1 MLQLTFASQAALK
14 NATFKLKKL
23 VIPFAQGPGYILV
36 SDGLTPLLA
45 EVMGIRPLTA
55 CPPGTDST
63 QVDVYAGSNPVM
75 ARLTRQKRLLVHLP
89 KEQKLQALA
98 ELLEE
103 SKGAR
108 VCIIVANDNQSKDLK
123 HQLVDKGVNT
133 SYLIDH
139 DSDRLMTN
147 KILITARNRVSGP
160 LFSLDSA
167 DLVVFYDAVM
177 LIDAK
182 DIAAEDFYSG
192 KAYETTDYTP
202 SKIDLSMLFQADSPT
217 LIPSRTKVLALL
229 SDELPLLEMKKL
241 WCLLSIESL
250 SLDASR
256 TPITPHRFRF
266 VSFIHHELPIFDT
279 DEPSSFQIRKQAIW
293 LNPARNL
300 FISQVVKKLQGG
312 TIKGELTKGQT
323 ALDRVP
329 AIEGPA
335 NIIIIAENNIQL
347 CKLHDFY
354 SFKTASGDVST
365 TFVTLSTLS
374 SLRLGNDNPCLI
386 LRIDCGVGE
395 LPTFN
400 LAGEVFVLDVAD
412 KNKNLAYFANSMDQ
426 RRQAYSDLGWTESG
440 RPRLESRWLGNE
452 PKQDKRKHIVR
463 RAR

>member
-14 NATFKLKKL
+14 NASIKLKKL
-23 VIPFAQGPGYILV
+23 MIPFAQGPGCVQI
-36 SDGLTPLLA
+36 SDGLAPLVL
-45 EVMGIRPLTA
+45 EVLGSNPLPA

-123 HQLVDKGVNT
+123 HQLVDKGINT

-147 KILITARNRVSGP
+147 KILITARNRVSSP

-250 SLDASR
+250 SLDAIR
-256 TPITPHRFRF
+256 RPITTHRFRF
-266 VSFIHHELPIFDT
+266 VSFIHHELPVFDT

-300 FISQVVKKLQGG
+300 FISQVVKKLQGR
-312 TIKGELTKGQT
+312 TVKGELTKGQT

-329 AIEGPA
+329 TLKGPA
-335 NIIIIAENNIQL
+335 NLIIVAENNIQL
-347 CKLHDFY
+347 SKLHDFY
-354 SFKTASGDVST
+354 SFETASGDVST
-365 TFVTLSTLS
+365 SFVTLSTLS
-374 SLRLGNDNPCLI
+374 SLRLDNDNPCLI
-386 LRIDCGVGE
+386 LRIDGGIGE

-400 LAGEVFVLDVAD
+400 LGTQVCVLDVAD
-412 KNKNLAYFANSMDQ
+412 KNKGLSHFANSIDQ
-426 RRQAYSDLGWTESG
+426 RRQAYCDLGWTESG

-452 PKQDKRKHIVR
+452 PKEENRKHTVR

>member
-14 NATFKLKKL
+14 NASIKLKKL
-23 VIPFAQGPGYILV
+23 MIPFAQGPGCVQI
-36 SDGLTPLLA
+36 SDGLAPLVL
-45 EVMGIRPLTA
+45 EVLGSNPLPA

-123 HQLVDKGVNT
+123 HQLVDKGINT

-147 KILITARNRVSGP
+147 KILITARNRVSSP

-250 SLDASR
+250 SLDAIR
-256 TPITPHRFRF
+256 RPITTHRFRF
-266 VSFIHHELPIFDT
+266 VSFIHHELPVFDT

-374 SLRLGNDNPCLI
+374 SLRLDNDNPCLI

-395 LPTFN
+395 LPSFN
-400 LAGEVFVLDVAD
+400 LAGEVFVIDVAD
-412 KNKNLAYFANSMDQ
+412 KNKGLSHFANSIDQ
-426 RRQAYSDLGWTESG
+426 RRQAYCELGWTESG
-440 RPRLESRWLGNE
+440 RPRLESKWLGNQ
-452 PKQDKRKHIVR
+452 PKLDKRKHILR

>member
-1 MLQLTFASQAALK
+1 MLQLTFVSQAALK

-23 VIPFAQGPGYILV
+23 MISFAQGPGCIQINEGLAPLV
-36 SDGLTPLLA
+36 LEVLGSNPL
-45 EVMGIRPLTA
+45 PA
-55 CPPGTDST
+55 CPQGMVPT
-63 QVDVYAGSNPVM
+63 QVDVYAGPNPIM
-75 ARLTRQKRLLVHLP
+75 AGLTSQKRLLVHLP
-89 KEQKLQALA
+89 REQKRQALA

-133 SYLIDH
+133 SYLIVH
-139 DSDRLMTN
+139 DSDRLNSN
-147 KILITARNRVSGP
+147 KILITARNRVSSP

-177 LIDAK
+177 LLDAK
-182 DIAAEDFYSG
+182 SIPAEDFYSG
-192 KAYETTDYTP
+192 RAYETKAYTP

-217 LIPSRTKVLALL
+217 LIPTGAKVLALL
-229 SDELPLLEMKKL
+229 SDELPLLKLRKL
-241 WCLLSIESL
+241 WCLLSIETL
-250 SLDASR
+250 NLDASR
-256 TPITPHRFRF
+256 RLITTHKFRF
-266 VSFIHHELPIFDT
+266 MSFIHHELPVFDT
-279 DEPSSFQIRKQAIW
+279 AEPSSFQVRKQCIW
-293 LNPARNL
+293 SNPARNL

-312 TIKGELTKGQT
+312 TVKGELTKGQT
-323 ALDRVP
+323 ALNRVP

-374 SLRLGNDNPCLI
+374 SLRLDNDNPCLI

-400 LAGEVFVLDVAD
+400 LAGEAFVIDIGD
-412 KNKNLAYFANSMDQ
+412 KNKNLAYFANSIDQ
-426 RRQAYSDLGWTESG
+426 RRQAYCDLGWTEGG
-440 RPRLESRWLGNE
+440 RPRLESKWLGNE
-452 PKQDKRKHIVR
+452 PKQDKKKHIVR
-463 RAR
+463 RAK